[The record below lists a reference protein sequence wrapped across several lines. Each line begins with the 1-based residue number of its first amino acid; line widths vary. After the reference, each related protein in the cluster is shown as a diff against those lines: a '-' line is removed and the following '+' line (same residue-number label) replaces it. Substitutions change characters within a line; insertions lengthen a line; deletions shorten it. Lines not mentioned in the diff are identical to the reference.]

1 MSKIIDTIEDG
12 KRVFKKPK
20 ESDEEIIFYNTD
32 YFKRIGFPDAEVS
45 IGKMS
50 PDGVMK
56 GGYYEN
62 IDELTFPFRHFV
74 FLIQGTG
81 YKKPEKDV
89 EEEVTEYVEKMEY
102 VEEPV
107 ETNKPGFFERIGR
120 YNKQVSTYFKDGI
133 DRISPYFEKK
143 DIVEN
148 NSSANK
154 PQEQEKETSIESVS
168 DSLTKDATDVDAD
181 TDANKDA
188 EDNTQTYWI
197 VKIPIIEDTNII
209 PKGKYE
215 NEEEKLN
222 AMMREDKE
230 NERLLKTKVGEML
243 NVCVRYVSMC
253 EGVKDY
259 EGRKYEKSEIKGSLM
274 DKMSMLYRS

>member
-1 MSKIIDTIEDG
+1 
-12 KRVFKKPK
+12 
-20 ESDEEIIFYNTD
+20 
-32 YFKRIGFPDAEVS
+32 
-45 IGKMS
+45 
-50 PDGVMK
+50 
-56 GGYYEN
+56 
-62 IDELTFPFRHFV
+62 
-74 FLIQGTG
+74 
-81 YKKPEKDV
+81 
-89 EEEVTEYVEKMEY
+89 
-102 VEEPV
+102 
-107 ETNKPGFFERIGR
+107 
-120 YNKQVSTYFKDGI
+120 VSTYFKDGI

-143 DIVEN
+143 DIVEK

-154 PQEQEKETSIESVS
+154 PQEQENETSIESVS
-168 DSLTKDATDVDAD
+168 DSLTKDAKDANKDAD

-188 EDNTQTYWI
+188 DTDANKDTEDNTQTYWI

-215 NEEEKLN
+215 NEEAKLN

-243 NVCVRYVSMC
+243 KVGVRYVSMC

>member
-1 MSKIIDTIEDG
+1 MSKIIDSIEDG

-20 ESDEEIIFYNTD
+20 ESDEEIIFYNTE
-32 YFKRIGFPDAEVS
+32 YFKRIGFPDAEIS

-81 YKKPEKDV
+81 YKKPKKEV
-89 EEEVTEYVEKMEY
+89 EEDVEKMEY
-102 VEEPV
+102 VEESV

-120 YNKQVSTYFKDGI
+120 YNKQVSTYFKYGV

-143 DIVEN
+143 DIVEK
-148 NSSANK
+148 NSSVNK
-154 PQEQEKETSIESVS
+154 PQEQEDKTSIESVP
-168 DSLTKDATDVDAD
+168 DSLTTDTTDVDA
-181 TDANKDA
+181 NKDT
-188 EDNTQTYWI
+188 EDNTRTYWI
-197 VKIPIIEDTNII
+197 VRIPIIEDTDII

-215 NEEEKLN
+215 NEEAKLN

-230 NERLLKTKVGEML
+230 SERLLKTKVGNMRK
-243 NVCVRYVSMC
+243 VGVRYVRVC
-253 EGVKDY
+253 EGVKEY
-259 EGRKYEKSEIKGSLM
+259 ESRKYENSEIKGSLM
-274 DKMSMLYRS
+274 DKMSIMYRS